1 MARKS
6 SYLMGELAAL
16 LDTYISLMSQDIEPT
31 VANCALLLL
40 DSSATVR
47 EAKLLLTR
55 FRVLISRQYDAAHWK
70 MLGIVRPSVF
80 YRVDEDGY
88 TFFMT
93 RGQRGV
99 TSYD

>member
-1 MARKS
+1 MARKA

-16 LDTYISLMSQDIEPT
+16 LDTYTSLMSQDIEPNIT
-31 VANCALLLL
+31 NCALLLL
-40 DSSATVR
+40 DDTATER
-47 EAKLLLTR
+47 EAKLLLLR
-55 FRVLISRQYDAAHWK
+55 FRVLITRQYGADYWK
-70 MLGIVRPSVF
+70 TIGIVRPSIF
-80 YRVDEDGY
+80 YRGDADGY